1 LVFYFIPVVGDPQL
15 QQPIAVADVQQH
27 QQQQQQ
33 QNFGAYY
40 QQQQQQQQQ
49 SGQ

>member
-27 QQQQQQ
+27 QQQQ
-33 QNFGAYY
+33 NFGAYY